1 MMNELFES
9 RTTKEAVAMEDTVVL
24 DLDRYTALVAKEV
37 ELSIL
42 EQVLMSPTSFMAQ
55 DVLKRIKAARAD
67 RIIRGGEEV
76 HKL

>member
-9 RTTKEAVAMEDTVVL
+9 RTTEEAVVMEDTVVL
-24 DLDRYTALVAKEV
+24 DLDRYTTLVAKEV

-55 DVLKRIKAARAD
+55 DVLNRIKAARAD
-67 RIIRGGEEV
+67 RIIRRGEEA

>member
-9 RTTKEAVAMEDTVVL
+9 RTTEEAVVMEDTVVL
-24 DLDRYTALVAKEV
+24 DLDRYTTLVAKEV

-55 DVLKRIKAARAD
+55 DVLKRIKASRAD
-67 RIIRGGEEV
+67 RIIRRGEEA